1 MKNICDNYPYRKIN
15 AGKMFFS
22 CLTHTFLIV
31 SDRMSDD
38 LDEGGRLEDEEEA
51 EDVKVFMFAGFTG
64 PIKAKEKEELIEK

>member
-1 MKNICDNYPYRKIN
+1 MQ
-15 AGKMFFS
+15 GKCS
-22 CLTHTFLIV
+22 LAVLHILFLNV